1 MKKDIKISIRK
12 AGKWQVPAAKKVTM
26 NKAIEER
33 SVKIQEKTDM
43 FFANEIV
50 AQKVKEQKIRERQK
64 GGWER

>member
-1 MKKDIKISIRK
+1 MELRK
-12 AGKWQVPAAKKVTM
+12 QLKM